1 MKSLFSTIALCSLL
15 MACSQG
21 NQSAK
26 TDTLGEPASAVTQHT
41 KPESIYAPYTE
52 EAVKARLNDMQTIVD
67 SGHLYLPAY
76 EKEAQSYLDKWQTY
90 PDMLKA
96 MMESELDPTD
106 TQEVADIPLD
116 EEEAAIDDVAS
127 ISARGRI
134 TAQESQSAFNVPG
147 AIDYFL
153 EIQSTNEQPF
163 TLQGLKIN
171 RGRCGFSTG
180 DFYSKM
186 PVTLNYSGTV
196 KYLLKC
202 KGDQVLEA
210 EMMTDQGSF
219 NITF

>member
-1 MKSLFSTIALCSLL
+1 MKSLLSTIALCSLL

-26 TDTLGEPASAVTQHT
+26 TDTSGESASAVAKHT

-52 EAVKARLNDMQTIVD
+52 EAVKARLNDMRAIVD

-202 KGDQVLEA
+202 KGDQVLEG
-210 EMMTDQGSF
+210 TYFTSC
-219 NITF
+219 

>member
-1 MKSLFSTIALCSLL
+1 MKSLLPTIALCSLL

-26 TDTLGEPASAVTQHT
+26 TDTSGESTNTATQNT
-41 KPESIYAPYTE
+41 KSESIYAPYTE
-52 EAVKARLNDMQTIVD
+52 EAVKARLNDMQAIVN

-76 EKEAQSYLDKWQTY
+76 EKEAQSYLDKWQTHPY
-90 PDMLKA
+90 MLKA

-210 EMMTDQGSF
+210 EIITDQGSLSL
-219 NITF
+219 TF

>member
-1 MKSLFSTIALCSLL
+1 MKSLLSTIALCSLL

-26 TDTLGEPASAVTQHT
+26 TDTS
-41 KPESIYAPYTE
+41 
-52 EAVKARLNDMQTIVD
+52 
-67 SGHLYLPAY
+67 
-76 EKEAQSYLDKWQTY
+76 
-90 PDMLKA
+90 
-96 MMESELDPTD
+96 MESELDPTD
-106 TQEVADIPLD
+106 TQEVPDIPLD

-171 RGRCGFSTG
+171 SGRCGFSTG
-180 DFYSKM
+180 EDRKS
-186 PVTLNYSGTV
+186 TRLNSSHR
-196 KYLLKC
+196 L
-202 KGDQVLEA
+202 
-210 EMMTDQGSF
+210 
-219 NITF
+219 

>member
-1 MKSLFSTIALCSLL
+1 M
-15 MACSQG
+15 
-21 NQSAK
+21 
-26 TDTLGEPASAVTQHT
+26 PAEV
-41 KPESIYAPYTE
+41 
-52 EAVKARLNDMQTIVD
+52 
-67 SGHLYLPAY
+67 
-76 EKEAQSYLDKWQTY
+76 KEAESYVNGWNKY

-96 MMESELDPTD
+96 MMKSELNPDN
-106 TQEVADIPLD
+106 TQEVADIPLED
-116 EEEAAIDDVAS
+116 EQAETSAIS
-127 ISARGRI
+127 TRGRI

-186 PVTLNYSGTV
+186 PVTLNYSKTV
-196 KYLLKC
+196 RYLLQC

-210 EMMTDQGSF
+210 ELITDQGSLSL
-219 NITF
+219 TF

>member
-1 MKSLFSTIALCSLL
+1 MKNLFSTIALCSLL
-15 MACSQG
+15 MACSQNNPPPKADESNTT
-21 NQSAK
+21 NQSVSKSPNAQ
-26 TDTLGEPASAVTQHT
+26 SA
-41 KPESIYAPYTE
+41 YAPYTE
-52 EAVKARLNDMQTIVD
+52 EAVKARLADMQAIVD

-106 TQEVADIPLD
+106 TQEVADIPL
-116 EEEAAIDDVAS
+116 EEEAAADVAT

-186 PVTLNYSGTV
+186 PVTLNYSSTV

-210 EMMTDQGSF
+210 EMITDQGNF

>member
-1 MKSLFSTIALCSLL
+1 MKSLLSTIALCSLL

-26 TDTLGEPASAVTQHT
+26 TDTSGESASTAAQHT
-41 KPESIYAPYTE
+41 KPESIYTPYTE
-52 EAVKARLNDMQTIVD
+52 EAVKAKLSDMQAIVD

-76 EKEAQSYLDKWQTY
+76 EKEAQTYLDHWQSH
-90 PDMLKA
+90 PEVLKA
-96 MMESELDPTD
+96 MMDSELDPNI
-106 TQEVADIPLD
+106 TQEVTDIPLD
-116 EEEAAIDDVAS
+116 EEEVATDVAP

-134 TAQESQSAFNVPG
+134 SAQESQSAFNVSG

-210 EMMTDQGSF
+210 ELITDQGSF
-219 NITF
+219 SITF

>member
-1 MKSLFSTIALCSLL
+1 MKSLLPTIALCSLL

-26 TDTLGEPASAVTQHT
+26 TDTSGEPTSAAAQHT
-41 KPESIYAPYTE
+41 KPESIYTPYTE
-52 EAVKARLNDMQTIVD
+52 EAVKAKLSDMQAIVD

-76 EKEAQSYLDKWQTY
+76 EKEAQTYLDHWQSH
-90 PDMLKA
+90 PEVLKA
-96 MMESELDPTD
+96 MMDSELDPNI
-106 TQEVADIPLD
+106 TQEVTDIPLD
-116 EEEAAIDDVAS
+116 EEEVATDVAP

-134 TAQESQSAFNVPG
+134 SAQESQSAFNVSG

-210 EMMTDQGSF
+210 ELITDQGSF
-219 NITF
+219 SITF

>member
-1 MKSLFSTIALCSLL
+1 MKSLLPTIALCSLL

-26 TDTLGEPASAVTQHT
+26 TDTSGEPTSAAAQHT

-52 EAVKARLNDMQTIVD
+52 EAVKARLNDMQAIVD

-76 EKEAQSYLDKWQTY
+76 EKEAQTYLDHWQSH
-90 PDMLKA
+90 PEVLKA
-96 MMESELDPTD
+96 MMDSELDPNI
-106 TQEVADIPLD
+106 TQEVTDIPLD
-116 EEEAAIDDVAS
+116 EEEVATDVAP

-134 TAQESQSAFNVPG
+134 SAQESQSAFNVSG

-210 EMMTDQGSF
+210 ELITDQGSF
-219 NITF
+219 SITF

>member
-1 MKSLFSTIALCSLL
+1 MKSLLSTIARCSLL

-26 TDTLGEPASAVTQHT
+26 TDTSGESASAAVQHT
-41 KPESIYAPYTE
+41 KPESIYAPYSE
-52 EAVKARLNDMQTIVD
+52 EAVKARLNDMQAIVD

-106 TQEVADIPLD
+106 TQEVADIPL
-116 EEEAAIDDVAS
+116 EEEAAADVAT

-134 TAQESQSAFNVPG
+134 SAQESQSAFNVPG

-186 PVTLNYSGTV
+186 PVTLNYSSTV

-210 EMMTDQGSF
+210 EMITDQGSF

>member
-1 MKSLFSTIALCSLL
+1 MKSLLSTIALCSLL

-26 TDTLGEPASAVTQHT
+26 TDTSSESASTAAQHT
-41 KPESIYAPYTE
+41 KSESIYAPYTE
-52 EAVKARLNDMQTIVD
+52 EAVKARLNDMQAIVD

-76 EKEAQSYLDKWQTY
+76 EKEAQTYLDHWQSH
-90 PDMLKA
+90 PEVLKA
-96 MMESELDPTD
+96 MMDSELDPNI
-106 TQEVADIPLD
+106 TQEVTDIPLD
-116 EEEAAIDDVAS
+116 EEEVATDVAP

-134 TAQESQSAFNVPG
+134 SAQESQSAFNVSG

-210 EMMTDQGSF
+210 ELITDQGSF
-219 NITF
+219 SITF

>member
-1 MKSLFSTIALCSLL
+1 MKSLLSTIALCSLL

-26 TDTLGEPASAVTQHT
+26 TDTSGEPTSAVAQHT

-106 TQEVADIPLD
+106 TQEVADIPL
-116 EEEAAIDDVAS
+116 EEEAAVDVAT

-171 RGRCGFSTG
+171 RGSCGFSTG

-186 PVTLNYSGTV
+186 PVQMNYSSTV

-210 EMMTDQGSF
+210 EIITDQGSLSL
-219 NITF
+219 TF

>member
-1 MKSLFSTIALCSLL
+1 MKTEQLQQFKS
-15 MACSQG
+15 
-21 NQSAK
+21 
-26 TDTLGEPASAVTQHT
+26 
-41 KPESIYAPYTE
+41 SI
-52 EAVKARLNDMQTIVD
+52 
-67 SGHLYLPAY
+67 
-76 EKEAQSYLDKWQTY
+76 
-90 PDMLKA
+90 
-96 MMESELDPTD
+96 
-106 TQEVADIPLD
+106 TQEVADIPL
-116 EEEAAIDDVAS
+116 EEEAAADVAT

-134 TAQESQSAFNVPG
+134 SAQESQSAFNVPG

-180 DFYSKM
+180 DFYSKL

-210 EMMTDQGSF
+210 EMITDQGSLSLRF
-219 NITF
+219 